1 MPFAPL
7 AAAIVPMT
15 SSWPFEAKRLLCTR
29 LASLLFVLLTLA
41 NPAWS
46 HPDLE
51 AQIEDLTAK
60 LQQQP
65 ADPGL
70 LAQRGDLY
78 RRHADYIAATQD
90 FATARAIRPEFP
102 ELDFYQGR
110 LRLETGDAAAAEGL
124 FTHYLASH
132 PEHAGAWALRGQ
144 ARLGLEQA
152 EAAAEDYAQA
162 IRRSTNPSPSL
173 YRLQILALVAAGE
186 EHWRAARQVVDA
198 GLERF
203 PREVSLLGLGT
214 DIALAENFPVIATS
228 YIETLP
234 AALIELDR
242 WQSRLEL
249 RRCLSEKLPGA
260 EISKP
265 ACLQEAI
272 NTLRGNLGNLGS
284 VRNLGSE

>member
-15 SSWPFEAKRLLCTR
+15 SSWPFEGNRLLCTR
-29 LASLLFVLLTLA
+29 LACLLFALSTLA

-46 HPDLE
+46 HPDLV

-60 LQQQP
+60 LLQQP

-70 LAQRGDLY
+70 LVQRGDLY
-78 RRHADYIAATQD
+78 RRHADYSAAAQD
-90 FATARAIRPEFP
+90 FATARAIRPDFP

-110 LRLETGDAAAAEGL
+110 LRLETGDAATAEEL
-124 FTHYLASH
+124 FTHYLVAH
-132 PEHAGAWALRGQ
+132 PEHAGAWALRAQ
-144 ARLGLEQA
+144 ARLGLEHA

-162 IRRSTNPSPSL
+162 IRRSANPSPSL

-186 EHWRAARQVVDA
+186 QHWQTAREVVDT
-198 GLERF
+198 GLDRF

-214 DIALAENFPVIATS
+214 DIALAENLPVIATT

-249 RRCLSEKLPGA
+249 RRCLSERLPGA
-260 EISKP
+260 ENSKP

-272 NTLRGNLGNLGS
+272 NTLQQQRP
-284 VRNLGSE
+284 